1 MWRHDLRPSG
11 RALLACAALAV
22 GGCAGLSVQTPFVQA
37 NFVPT
42 FKQPHI
48 RRNPLRPLHP
58 AAAVAAQAAAT
69 AKSMVG
75 APYRWGGDSPGG
87 FDCSGLV
94 YYSYGRAGATVPRT
108 SQQLFHAAR
117 PVALN
122 DVRSGDLVFF
132 RVGGKVSHVGIYLD
146 EGRFV
151 HAPNSGKRVE
161 VASLS
166 NGWYERNFI
175 RAGRLALR

>member
-1 MWRHDLRPSG
+1 MWQLFSRQGVRV
-11 RALLACAALAV
+11 LLACSV
-22 GGCAGLSVQTPFVQA
+22 FTVNGCASVSVQTPFVEA
-37 NFVPT
+37 RFVPT

-48 RRNPLRPLHP
+48 LNNRLRARQP
-58 AAAVAAQAAAT
+58 ASAIAAQAAAT

-75 APYRWGGDSPGG
+75 TPYRWGGDSPRG

-94 YYSYGRAGATVPRT
+94 HYSYGRAGAAVPRT
-108 SQQLFHAAR
+108 SQQLFSAAR
-117 PVALN
+117 PVSLG
-122 DVRSGDLVFF
+122 DVRTGDLVFF

-146 EGRFV
+146 DGRFV
-151 HAPNSGKRVE
+151 HAPSSGKRVE
-161 VASLS
+161 VASLE